1 MGKAVSAARCLLV
14 LHLPWLARPSYWSQ
28 SRPHRHLEVQREELA
43 DAGTNKIDGGDGLQD
58 EKHSLELQFSVRTPA
73 IISE

>member
-14 LHLPWLARPSYWSQ
+14 LHLPWLVVQPPVPLYWSQ

-43 DAGTNKIDGGDGLQD
+43 DVGTNEIDGGDGLQD
-58 EKHSLELQFSVRTPA
+58 EKHALE
-73 IISE
+73 